1 MTVETAI
8 KEEQQKLQAL
18 KPGLGMLDSVLEDAE
33 AIDLDLPVPEN
44 LHGDIEG
51 ILADR
56 IESFIGGLLSPSAT
70 TTYNFVR
77 DVSEAEFR
85 RACAACS
92 LSASDQRVS
101 ELWRLVENDS
111 DDRGRV
117 TVKDIFDLL
126 ALSDLEKL
134 VAVFFLK
141 MDIVDGS
148 VRAESVQSA
157 LGGYMED
164 SQIDDLVSEVEAL
177 TFPQLRARIKALIDY
192 ALGLA
197 VQRSSHQHLTGCLG
211 TEVGVT
217 RRSSCA
223 PHVSRGQRM
232 VSPKKYEER
241 AADGPASSLPRQRH
255 SLFEELEKCQG
266 QQPPR
271 SGSTAPWRSAS
282 RSRRTVAA
290 DASAAWR
297 GPGTPGRNSGSA
309 PTASRSLCRAC

>member
-1 MTVETAI
+1 
-8 KEEQQKLQAL
+8 
-18 KPGLGMLDSVLEDAE
+18 MLDSVLEDAE

-56 IESFIGGLLSPSAT
+56 IESFIGGLLAPSAT

-92 LSASDQRVS
+92 LSARDQRVS
-101 ELWRLVENDS
+101 ELWRLVENES

-148 VRAESVQSA
+148 VRAESVQLA

-164 SQIDDLVSEVEAL
+164 SQINDLVSEVETL
-177 TFPQLRARIKALIDY
+177 TFPQLRARIKALID
-192 ALGLA
+192 AQMQVDDDDIEQDRDDVVRMIETQISTA
-197 VQRSSHQHLTGCLG
+197 M
-211 TEVGVT
+211 
-217 RRSSCA
+217 
-223 PHVSRGQRM
+223 SRMDKR
-232 VSPKKYEER
+232 ER
-241 AADGPASSLPRQRH
+241 KQQVLLPRQH
-255 SLFEELEKCQG
+255 PYVVQDVTGLEEIELNQSLS
-266 QQPPR
+266 QPSPPPPLP
-271 SGSTAPWRSAS
+271 G
-282 RSRRTVAA
+282 
-290 DASAAWR
+290 SAAKR
-297 GPGTPGRNSGSA
+297 PPAGSRDA
-309 PTASRSLCRAC
+309 MQREAWGNT

>member
-18 KPGLGMLDSVLEDAE
+18 KPGGGMLDSVLEDAE
-33 AIDLDLPVPEN
+33 AIDLDMPVPEN

-56 IESFIGGLLSPSAT
+56 IESFIGGLLAPSAT

-101 ELWRLVENDS
+101 ELWRLVENES

-164 SQIDDLVSEVEAL
+164 SQIDDLVSEVETL
-177 TFPQLRARIKALIDY
+177 TFPQLRARIKALID
-192 ALGLA
+192 AQMQVDDDDIEQDRDDVVRMIETQISTA
-197 VQRSSHQHLTGCLG
+197 M
-211 TEVGVT
+211 
-217 RRSSCA
+217 
-223 PHVSRGQRM
+223 SRMDKR
-232 VSPKKYEER
+232 ER
-241 AADGPASSLPRQRH
+241 KQQVLLPRQH
-255 SLFEELEKCQG
+255 PYVVQDVTGLEEIELNQSLS
-266 QQPPR
+266 QPSPPPPLP
-271 SGSTAPWRSAS
+271 G
-282 RSRRTVAA
+282 
-290 DASAAWR
+290 SAAKR
-297 GPGTPGRNSGSA
+297 PPAGSRDA
-309 PTASRSLCRAC
+309 MQREAWGNT

>member
-56 IESFIGGLLSPSAT
+56 IESFIGGLLAPSAT

-92 LSASDQRVS
+92 LSANDQRVS
-101 ELWRLVENDS
+101 ELWRLVENES

-117 TVKDIFDLL
+117 AVKDIFDLL

-164 SQIDDLVSEVEAL
+164 SQIDDLVSEVETL
-177 TFPQLRARIKALIDY
+177 TFPQLRARIKALID
-192 ALGLA
+192 AQMRVDDDDIEQDRDDVVRMIETQISTA
-197 VQRSSHQHLTGCLG
+197 M
-211 TEVGVT
+211 
-217 RRSSCA
+217 
-223 PHVSRGQRM
+223 SRMDKR
-232 VSPKKYEER
+232 ER
-241 AADGPASSLPRQRH
+241 KQQVLLPRQH
-255 SLFEELEKCQG
+255 PYVVQDVTGLEEIELNQSLS
-266 QQPPR
+266 QPSPPPPLP
-271 SGSTAPWRSAS
+271 G
-282 RSRRTVAA
+282 
-290 DASAAWR
+290 SAAKR
-297 GPGTPGRNSGSA
+297 PPAGSRDA
-309 PTASRSLCRAC
+309 MQREAWGNT

>member
-33 AIDLDLPVPEN
+33 AIDLDMPVPEN

-56 IESFIGGLLSPSAT
+56 IESFIGGLLAPSAT

-101 ELWRLVENDS
+101 ELWRLVENES

-164 SQIDDLVSEVEAL
+164 SQIDDLVSEVETL
-177 TFPQLRARIKALIDY
+177 TFPQLRARIKALID
-192 ALGLA
+192 AQMQVDDDDIEQDRDDVVRMIETQISTA
-197 VQRSSHQHLTGCLG
+197 M
-211 TEVGVT
+211 
-217 RRSSCA
+217 
-223 PHVSRGQRM
+223 SRMDKR
-232 VSPKKYEER
+232 ER
-241 AADGPASSLPRQRH
+241 KQQVLLPRQH
-255 SLFEELEKCQG
+255 PYVVQDVTGLEEIELNQSLS
-266 QQPPR
+266 QPSPPPPLP
-271 SGSTAPWRSAS
+271 G
-282 RSRRTVAA
+282 
-290 DASAAWR
+290 SAAKR
-297 GPGTPGRNSGSA
+297 PPAGSRDA
-309 PTASRSLCRAC
+309 MQREAWGNT

>member
-56 IESFIGGLLSPSAT
+56 IESFIGGLLAPSAT

-164 SQIDDLVSEVEAL
+164 SQIDDLVSEVETL
-177 TFPQLRARIKALIDY
+177 TFPQLRARIKALID
-192 ALGLA
+192 AQMQVDDDDIEQDRDDVVRMIETQISTA
-197 VQRSSHQHLTGCLG
+197 M
-211 TEVGVT
+211 
-217 RRSSCA
+217 
-223 PHVSRGQRM
+223 SRMDKR
-232 VSPKKYEER
+232 ER
-241 AADGPASSLPRQRH
+241 KQQVLLPRQH
-255 SLFEELEKCQG
+255 PYVVQDVTGLEEIELNQSLS
-266 QQPPR
+266 QPSPPPPLP
-271 SGSTAPWRSAS
+271 G
-282 RSRRTVAA
+282 
-290 DASAAWR
+290 SAAKR
-297 GPGTPGRNSGSA
+297 PPAGSRDA
-309 PTASRSLCRAC
+309 MQREAWGNT

>member
-164 SQIDDLVSEVEAL
+164 SQIDDLVSEVETL
-177 TFPQLRARIKALIDY
+177 TFPQLRARIKALID
-192 ALGLA
+192 AQMQVDDDDIEQDRDDVVRMIETQISTA
-197 VQRSSHQHLTGCLG
+197 M
-211 TEVGVT
+211 
-217 RRSSCA
+217 
-223 PHVSRGQRM
+223 SRMDKR
-232 VSPKKYEER
+232 ER
-241 AADGPASSLPRQRH
+241 KQQVLLPRQH
-255 SLFEELEKCQG
+255 PYVVQDVTGLEEIELNQSLS
-266 QQPPR
+266 QPSPPPPLP
-271 SGSTAPWRSAS
+271 G
-282 RSRRTVAA
+282 
-290 DASAAWR
+290 SAAKR
-297 GPGTPGRNSGSA
+297 PPAGSRDA
-309 PTASRSLCRAC
+309 MQREAWGNT